1 MNRFDWGAM
10 MRIGMRRLRLN
21 PDEFW
26 QLTPLEF
33 MIISGLEG
41 RRSAV
46 MTRAG
51 LQALCDRFPDTET
64 E

>member
-1 MNRFDWGAM
+1 MTQFDWGAM
-10 MRIGMRRLRLN
+10 MRIGMRDLGLK

-33 MIISGLEG
+33 MIISGFEG

-46 MTRAG
+46 MTRTD
-51 LQALCDRFPDTET
+51 LRALCDRFPDTET